1 MEFVEQLKAS
11 IDIVTVVGEYVRLR
25 KAGASPRY
33 TGLCPFHTEKTPSF
47 SVHSAHGFY
56 KCFGCGVSGDAIKF
70 IMEIERLTFWEAI
83 KLLAERNGIP
93 LPKRTEQAD
102 EETRRNARLYEM
114 HEIAV
119 RHFREALHSP
129 AGREAKAYLA
139 RRGVRGDMAEEFAL
153 GFAERGGQ
161 VLVRILERAGFSHD
175 EMELS
180 GLALKRQDGS
190 GVFDRFRGRLM
201 FPIHSE
207 SGKAIAFGGRALSA
221 EDEPK
226 YLNSAET
233 PIYRKSWVL
242 YNLHRAKEG
251 IRKNLRSVLVEGY
264 MDVIGVYTAG
274 IKEVVAT
281 CGTALTPMQ
290 VRALKRHSDHLIVN
304 FDPDA
309 AGSNATEKSI
319 QVLLEEGMRLKVLS
333 LSGGLDP
340 DEYVQKN
347 GADGYREALD
357 KSRGYFFWLADRA
370 RTKHDMNSA
379 DGRIAGFQFLLPAIL
394 RMPDKLERMAV
405 ANDVAD
411 YLRVEPGMVLDQFRK
426 AVSERSTAPP
436 RRVKPEPPDPA
447 ETLLLHA
454 ILGNPEAREEV
465 VPVLSQMAAVKRF
478 RTRRIFEAIFR
489 ILDGHQEPAFAALE
503 ARLEE
508 ADRNLLAAALMAEEA
523 APEVSTEQAVACVR
537 KLRAAEQAT
546 TRSDIKAKMKEAERR
561 GDLQQ
566 AMALMRELRELES

>member
-1 MEFVEQLKAS
+1 MDFVEQLKAS
-11 IDIVTVVGEYVRLR
+11 IDIVSVVGEYVRLR

-33 TGLCPFHTEKTPSF
+33 VGLCPFHTEKTPSF
-47 SVHSAHGFY
+47 SVHSTHGFY

-70 IMEIERLTFWEAI
+70 VMEIERLTFWEAI

-114 HEIAV
+114 HELAV
-119 RHFREALHSP
+119 RLYRDALHSP
-129 AGREAKAYLA
+129 AGREAMAYLS
-139 RRGVRGDMAEEFAL
+139 RRGVRGGMIEEFSL
-153 GFAERGGQ
+153 GLAERGGQ
-161 VLVRILERAGFSHD
+161 VLTRALERAGFSHE

-180 GLALKRQDGS
+180 GLVLRRQDGT
-190 GVFDRFRGRLM
+190 GVYDRFRGRLM

-207 SGKAIAFGGRALSA
+207 SGKTIAFGGRALA
-221 EDEPK
+221 ADDEPK

-233 PIYRKSWVL
+233 PIYRKSWIL
-242 YNLHRAKEG
+242 YNLHRAKDG

-264 MDVIGVYTAG
+264 MDVIGVYSAG

-290 VRALKRHSDHLIVN
+290 VRSLKRHSDHLVLN

-333 LSGGLDP
+333 LAGGLDP
-340 DEYVQKN
+340 DEYVQQN
-347 GADGYREALD
+347 GAGGYREALD
-357 KSRGYFFWLADRA
+357 QARGYFFWLADRA
-370 RTKHDMNSA
+370 RGKYDMDSA
-379 DGRIAGFQFLLPAIL
+379 DGRIAGFQFLLPAIQ
-394 RMPDKLERMAV
+394 RMPDKLERLAV

-411 YLRVEPGMVLDQFRK
+411 YLRVESGMVLDHFRK
-426 AVSERSTAPP
+426 AASERGGAVA
-436 RRVKPEPPDPA
+436 RNARPEPPDPT
-447 ETLLLHA
+447 ETFLLHA
-454 ILGNPEAREEV
+454 ILSNAEARREV
-465 VPVLSQMAAVKRF
+465 LPVLSQMTAVRRF
-478 RTRRIFEAIFR
+478 KARRIFEAIFR
-489 ILDGHQEPAFAALE
+489 IAEGHQEPTFALLE

-508 ADRNLLAAALMAEEA
+508 NDRNLLASVLMAEEA
-523 APEVSTEQAVACVR
+523 APEVSTDQAVACVR

-546 TRSDIKAKMKEAERR
+546 TRADVKAKIKEAERR
-561 GDLQQ
+561 GDLDQ